1 MSILFP
7 AWLMFCVSLL
17 LWWFCWVGPWAQNS
31 DSKQCQ
37 CLFHGFWVKSK
48 QLLLVWG
55 LSFLWVYHDS
65 EQHSLK
71 EGVPCSCPPLI
82 TGSDC
87 YTGLVERFLGLSWT
101 SVFVVLLVNQWTQ
114 TLQSRATFIRLDLL
128 VLNDPFSSLS
138 DVLQKLQLCICKR
151 RLSFSPKGLA

>member
-1 MSILFP
+1 MSILFLD
-7 AWLMFCVSLL
+7 WLMFCVSLL
-17 LWWFCWVGPWAQNS
+17 LRWFCWVGPRATVTQNS
-31 DSKQCQ
+31 VSVSFMASGWKANSSSWCED
-37 CLFHGFWVKSK
+37 F
-48 QLLLVWG
+48 
-55 LSFLWVYHDS
+55 SFLWVYNDS
-65 EQHSLK
+65 EQHSPK

-87 YTGLVERFLGLSWT
+87 YTGLVVRFLGLPWT

-128 VLNDPFSSLS
+128 VLNDLFPSFS

-151 RLSFSPKGLA
+151 CHSFSPKGLA